1 MFHRHTALAFNF
13 LPYTFSSCSCSGSYN
28 SQLKGW
34 RLRPSHSPTLFSNRI
49 RIQILIELRNSRD
62 ETVRYGVWIFDAH
75 NLKLLEWTLNWGRS
89 SWGFKIETKL
99 TVYDWL
105 TLFVVLSSCMRLG
118 FVRVFSQLFLLGGSR
133 GKTTLP
139 HLTLSLATEGKK
151 NSPRR
156 NTPTNYVNTG

>member
-13 LPYTFSSCSCSGSYN
+13 LPYTFSYCSCSGSGSYN

-49 RIQILIELRNSRD
+49 RIQILVELRNSRD
-62 ETVRYGVWIFDAH
+62 ETVRYGVDIRCTQ
-75 NLKLLEWTLNWGRS
+75 LETPRMN